1 MRGNPSN
8 QTLCLTHQLP
18 EDQLSLIGLVC
29 PRCKQRLYTQPPL
42 GHCLSYW
49 ESQPAAYSTEGEPC
63 FVFTLAWDDFRIR
76 SLHPPHSDT
85 DKRAKKIKQIQSV
98 TPQRRQRTPDEQKW
112 LDLLKYERWLLNGF
126 QLGNQQVEETN
137 PEENRD
143 EVDDESESWKS
154 GEFNFDELNF
164 DEIEDWSPDD
174 E

>member
-1 MRGNPSN
+1 MSP
-8 QTLCLTHQLP
+8 
-18 EDQLSLIGLVC
+18 IGLVC

-42 GHCLSYW
+42 GHCMSYW

-85 DKRAKKIKQIQSV
+85 DKRAEKVKQIQSV
-98 TPQRRQRTPDEQKW
+98 TPQRRQRTPDERKW
-112 LDLLKYERWLLNGF
+112 LDILKYERWLLNGF
-126 QLGNQQVEETN
+126 QFENQQVEGTN

-143 EVDDESESWKS
+143 EVEDESESWKS

-164 DEIEDWSPDD
+164 DEIDDWSPD
-174 E
+174 EG